1 MLDPHVEG
9 RGSAARLEPQGHG
22 VAIPPKAECAPARHT
37 QRRTHTPF
45 TSTVRQAAT
54 TGARRPTTA
63 PRAPAQPARTT
74 PRAQTTALA
83 SVVSTVMVAAKAST
97 ADATSRNARMFV
109 SLVCCYGSSVEYV
122 LRAHW

>member
-22 VAIPPKAECAPARHT
+22 VAIPPKAECAPARQT

-45 TSTVRQAAT
+45 TSTVRQAAP
-54 TGARRPTTA
+54 TGARRTTTA

-83 SVVSTVMVAAKAST
+83 SVVSKVMVAEKDST
-97 ADATSRNARMFV
+97 AAAISRKERMLV
-109 SLVCCYGSSVEYV
+109 SRTGTG
-122 LRAHW
+122 